1 MGSVVSVHVC
11 ALAFAGLK
19 IVPSLELQFATF
31 VVLSVY
37 RALFYTAM
45 IALLIEMYAH
55 NQHTNRP
62 TLTIIIIML
71 WLWWVDDDVA
81 TTHSRFGYG
90 NFGKLWGFCIFFAGC
105 MNYAQQPFLVI
116 AYELGSFYYIDLAQ
130 LASMLLLTF
139 YPLFLYHRLPRLT

>member
-1 MGSVVSVHVC
+1 VSVHVC
-11 ALAFAGLK
+11 ALAFSGLK

-62 TLTIIIIML
+62 ISIPTLTIITII
-71 WLWWVDDDVA
+71 VVA
-81 TTHSRFGYG
+81 
-90 NFGKLWGFCIFFAGC
+90 
-105 MNYAQQPFLVI
+105 LV
-116 AYELGSFYYIDLAQ
+116 G
-130 LASMLLLTF
+130 
-139 YPLFLYHRLPRLT
+139 

>member
-11 ALAFAGLK
+11 ALAFSGLK

-55 NQHTNRP
+55 NQSTNLHP
-62 TLTIIIIML
+62 TNPHHHHHHHHHH
-71 WLWWVDDDVA
+71 VVA
-81 TTHSRFGYG
+81 MVG
-90 NFGKLWGFCIFFAGC
+90 
-105 MNYAQQPFLVI
+105 
-116 AYELGSFYYIDLAQ
+116 
-130 LASMLLLTF
+130 
-139 YPLFLYHRLPRLT
+139 

>member
-1 MGSVVSVHVC
+1 MAPACGLYRGPAHRLGRRQSWYAHSPPTHRWPSQSHSASVWWTGIVGSVVSVHVC

-55 NQHTNRP
+55 NHHHP
-62 TLTIIIIML
+62 S
-71 WLWWVDDDVA
+71 D
-81 TTHSRFGYG
+81 
-90 NFGKLWGFCIFFAGC
+90 
-105 MNYAQQPFLVI
+105 
-116 AYELGSFYYIDLAQ
+116 
-130 LASMLLLTF
+130 
-139 YPLFLYHRLPRLT
+139 